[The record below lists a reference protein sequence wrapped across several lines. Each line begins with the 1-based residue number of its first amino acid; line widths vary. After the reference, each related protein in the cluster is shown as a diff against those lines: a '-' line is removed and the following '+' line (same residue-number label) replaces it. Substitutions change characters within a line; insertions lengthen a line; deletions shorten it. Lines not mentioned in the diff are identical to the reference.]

1 MISQIGFMQGRLSPV
16 VNGRIQSFP
25 WNNWQNEIIESKEI
39 GFSLMEWTLDEDGLY
54 KNPLMTSEGQNEI
67 LNLCNEYDFHI
78 ESLTGD
84 CFMQAPFWK
93 AQGKS
98 EIKHLQKIS

>member
-1 MISQIGFMQGRLSPV
+1 
-16 VNGRIQSFP
+16 
-25 WNNWQNEIIESKEI
+25 
-39 GFSLMEWTLDEDGLY
+39 MEWTLDEDGLY

-98 EIKHLQKIS
+98 EIKHLQKDFLNVLEACNKVGIKMVVVPLVDNGSLVN